1 MLYIFYQNK
10 KDPPQKTAP
19 SVLSVLPLSLSVS
32 WTTHSGRSWL
42 LCLEDTKAALWRC
55 PHGKQLKFLDNTSE
69 KLATP
74 VSKPSWKRPPG
85 PSQSTDDAALADIL
99 TITSKETLS

>member
-1 MLYIFYQNK
+1 MLYIFYQNI
-10 KDPPQKTAP
+10 KDPPKDCTFCVECSA
-19 SVLSVLPLSLSVS
+19 SLSVS
-32 WTTHSGRSWL
+32 WTTHSGRSQL

-85 PSQSTDDAALADIL
+85 PSKSTDDAALADIL